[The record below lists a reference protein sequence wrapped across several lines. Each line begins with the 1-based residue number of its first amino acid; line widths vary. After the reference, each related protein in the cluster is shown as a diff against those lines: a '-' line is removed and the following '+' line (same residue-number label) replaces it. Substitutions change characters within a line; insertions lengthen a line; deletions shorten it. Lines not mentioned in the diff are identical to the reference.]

1 MDKENANK
9 SSEEIVE
16 QRGIVSNQL
25 FKDGIEN
32 ESLGND
38 HIGVEVLSV
47 KPEKLYEA
55 IFNLKNYGFNY
66 LQCQG
71 GYDEG
76 PGKCLV
82 SFYHLIS
89 IGDIKEIKDI
99 KEIRV
104 KVFLNRESD
113 LSVPSLYKLFKGSDW
128 QERETYDMFGINF
141 ANHPNPKRLL
151 MPEDWRGW
159 PLRKD
164 YIQPDFYE
172 LQDAY

>member
-1 MDKENANK
+1 MEKENLPASTE
-9 SSEEIVE
+9 SSIDKN
-16 QRGIVSNQL
+16 GIISQKL
-25 FKDGIEN
+25 AKDGIPNDSMGTDHLGIEIISVN
-32 ESLGND
+32 PSNLYQAVSTLES
-38 HIGVEVLSV
+38 
-47 KPEKLYEA
+47 
-55 IFNLKNYGFNY
+55 YGFNY

-76 PGKCLV
+76 PGKNLV

-89 IGDIKEIKDI
+89 LDDFQKEQTI

-104 KVFLNRESD
+104 KVFLKRDSD
-113 LSVPSLYKLFKGSDW
+113 LSIPSLYKIFKGSDW
-128 QERETYDMFGINF
+128 QERETFDMFGINF
-141 ANHPNPKRLL
+141 DNHPNPKRLL

>member
-1 MDKENANK
+1 MENNSPPE
-9 SSEEIVE
+9 SSEKIVK
-16 QRGIVSNQL
+16 QNGIVSNQL
-25 FKDGIEN
+25 SEDGITN

-38 HIGVEVLSV
+38 HIGVEILSV

-55 IFNLKNYGFNY
+55 ISTLKGYGFNY

-89 IGDIKEIKDI
+89 LGDIQDIKEI

-104 KVFLNRESD
+104 KVF
-113 LSVPSLYKLFKGSDW
+113 FK
-128 QERETYDMFGINF
+128 
-141 ANHPNPKRLL
+141 
-151 MPEDWRGW
+151 
-159 PLRKD
+159 
-164 YIQPDFYE
+164 
-172 LQDAY
+172 